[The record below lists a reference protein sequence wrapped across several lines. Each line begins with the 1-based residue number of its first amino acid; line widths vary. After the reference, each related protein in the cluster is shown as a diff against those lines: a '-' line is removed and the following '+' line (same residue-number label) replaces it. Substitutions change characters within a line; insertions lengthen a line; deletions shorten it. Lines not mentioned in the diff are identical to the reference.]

1 MVGGNA
7 SNSPDLSVPR
17 ATVRRTPLTT
27 ERVLTAALEIVDTGG
42 GDALSMRKLAQSLD
56 REVMTLYRYAQNKA
70 ALLDG
75 VVELVLSELEIDAD
89 ADDWRQELRKLSHD
103 FRQLALNHPHVV
115 PLIVTRPLITP
126 LGLRPPGTLR
136 PVEDFL
142 QLLVNVGFTPTD
154 ALEAYRLFFGFLH
167 GHVLDELQE
176 IVVNPAE
183 SEAVLRLGL
192 HNLALSEFP
201 QLRALAPELDG
212 YDGASLLERGVD
224 LMITGLHAHFRPNAG
239 VTSTVSRTAA
249 R

>member
-1 MVGGNA
+1 VAGNG
-7 SNSPDLSVPR
+7 SRPTGRSEPEP
-17 ATVRRTPLTT
+17 TPRRTPLTA
-27 ERVLTAALEIVDTGG
+27 EAILTAAVDIVDAGG
-42 GDALSMRKLAQSLD
+42 ADALSMRKLAQSLD
-56 REVMTLYRYAQNKA
+56 REVMTLYRYARNKA

-75 VVELVLSELEIDAD
+75 VVELVLSELDIDPNAE
-89 ADDWRQELRKLSHD
+89 DWRQELRELARD
-103 FRQLALNHPHVV
+103 FRQLALDHPHVV
-115 PLIVTRPLITP
+115 PLMVTRPLVTP

-192 HNLALSEFP
+192 HNLALNEFP

-212 YDGASLLERGVD
+212 YDGAALLEQGVE
-224 LMITGLHAHFRPNAG
+224 LMITGLQDRFRPKPDQPSATG
-239 VTSTVSRTAA
+239 PAA
-249 R
+249 PR